1 MQLILRP
8 QDGLSWP
15 FFPLDLLIYSDQQT
29 LILLET
35 RLLFWY
41 KLQSVT
47 VFKPFRKNYKID
59 KETRN
64 PMRNL
69 SILELTA

>member
-1 MQLILRP
+1 MQLILRS

>member
-1 MQLILRP
+1 MDFL
-8 QDGLSWP
+8 GLFS
-15 FFPLDLLIYSDQQT
+15 LLICWYIQT
-29 LILLET
+29 N
-35 RLLFWY
+35 RLSSSWKPDFYFGTNLN
-41 KLQSVT
+41 LS